1 MGDERAHLVRED
13 VKKESA
19 ESNLNLIDRS
29 WKTKLEKKNHYAKTK
44 MTKDQRDHTYP
55 NYLSELF
62 FPGSSSLLLPTCD
75 FFVGRILLDTLFT

>member
-29 WKTKLEKKNHYAKTK
+29 WKTKLE
-44 MTKDQRDHTYP
+44 
-55 NYLSELF
+55 
-62 FPGSSSLLLPTCD
+62 
-75 FFVGRILLDTLFT
+75 